1 MNNVFAV
8 FGLVSLFSAPIANF
22 SQPVSPMVQV
32 DDKPK
37 KEILISINSSFYRN
51 AKEVV
56 EGFFKQANIRNKY
69 IDSSLE
75 KLDKKNFS
83 FVDFTVDE
91 AVEYL
96 SSKYNVQFS
105 VETIGK
111 KKIYNV
117 EPKKK
122 WKSYLLF

>member
-1 MNNVFAV
+1 MKIYSAIFLTLA
-8 FGLVSLFSAPIANF
+8 FFLLGTVSNAQDEP
-22 SQPVSPMVQV
+22 
-32 DDKPK
+32 KPK
-37 KEILISINSSFYRN
+37 KEISIS
-51 AKEVV
+51 
-56 EGFFKQANIRNKY
+56 
-69 IDSSLE
+69 L
-75 KLDKKNFS
+75 NFS

-105 VETIGK
+105 VEMIGK

-122 WKSYLLF
+122 

>member
-1 MNNVFAV
+1 MNNLFAMM
-8 FGLVSLFSAPIANF
+8 SLICLFP
-22 SQPVSPMVQV
+22 SPMSMPAHTIIQV
-32 DDKPK
+32 DEKPK
-37 KEILISINSSFYRN
+37 KEILISLNSSFYRN

-56 EGFFKQANIRNKY
+56 EGFFKQANIKNKY

-83 FVDFTVDE
+83 FIDFTVDE
-91 AVEYL
+91 AIEYL
-96 SSKYNVQFS
+96 SSKYNVQFT

-122 WKSYLLF
+122 

>member
-1 MNNVFAV
+1 MDN
-8 FGLVSLFSAPIANF
+8 SL
-22 SQPVSPMVQV
+22 
-32 DDKPK
+32 DK
-37 KEILISINSSFYRN
+37 
-51 AKEVV
+51 A
-56 EGFFKQANIRNKY
+56 
-69 IDSSLE
+69 
-75 KLDKKNFS
+75 DKKNFS

-122 WKSYLLF
+122 

>member
-8 FGLVSLFSAPIANF
+8 IGLMCLVSAPVENLV
-22 SQPVSPMVQV
+22 QPVYSAVQV
-32 DDKPK
+32 DEKPK
-37 KEILISINSSFYRN
+37 KEVLISLNSSFYRN

>member
-1 MNNVFAV
+1 MKIYSAIFLTLATFLF
-8 FGLVSLFSAPIANF
+8 FGTSSIA
-22 SQPVSPMVQV
+22 QDEP
-32 DDKPK
+32 KPK
-37 KEILISINSSFYRN
+37 KEISISLNSSYYRN
-51 AKEVV
+51 AKEVI

-69 IDSSLE
+69 IDSSLD
-75 KLDKKNFS
+75 KADKKNFS

-96 SSKYNVQFS
+96 SSKYNVQFT
-105 VETIGK
+105 VEMIGK

-122 WKSYLLF
+122 WKS

>member
-1 MNNVFAV
+1 MNNVFAILGCLCIV
-8 FGLVSLFSAPIANF
+8 LSPVESF
-22 SQPVSPMVQV
+22 SQPAQPIFQV
-32 DDKPK
+32 DEKPK
-37 KEILISINSSFYRN
+37 KEILISLNSSFYRN

-96 SSKYNVQFS
+96 SSKYNVTFT

-122 WKSYLLF
+122 

>member
-8 FGLVSLFSAPIANF
+8 LSLMCLVPSPVKNPILPV
-22 SQPVSPMVQV
+22 QPVIQA
-32 DDKPK
+32 DEKPK

-122 WKSYLLF
+122 

>member
-1 MNNVFAV
+1 MKIYSAIFFILA
-8 FGLVSLFSAPIANF
+8 FFLLGTVSNAQDEP
-22 SQPVSPMVQV
+22 
-32 DDKPK
+32 KPK
-37 KEILISINSSFYRN
+37 KEISISLNSSYYRN
-51 AKEVV
+51 AKEVI

-69 IDSSLE
+69 IDSSLD
-75 KLDKKNFS
+75 KADKKNFS

-96 SSKYNVQFS
+96 SLKYNVQFS
-105 VETIGK
+105 VEMIGK

-122 WKSYLLF
+122 

>member
-8 FGLVSLFSAPIANF
+8 FGLMCFLSAPIENF
-22 SQPVSPMVQV
+22 FIPYQLTMQA
-32 DDKPK
+32 DEKPK
-37 KEILISINSSFYRN
+37 KEILISLNSTYYRN

-96 SSKYNVQFS
+96 SSKYNVQFT

>member
-1 MNNVFAV
+1 MNNVFALLGCLCV
-8 FGLVSLFSAPIANF
+8 VSAPLKSFTEPI
-22 SQPVSPMVQV
+22 SPTFQV
-32 DDKPK
+32 DERPK
-37 KEILISINSSFYRN
+37 KEILISLNSSFYRN

-122 WKSYLLF
+122 

>member
-1 MNNVFAV
+1 MSDTELTKDTVKR
-8 FGLVSLFSAPIANF
+8 GRGRPPKPEEEQIRK
-22 SQPVSPMVQV
+22 P
-32 DDKPK
+32 KPK
-37 KEILISINSSFYRN
+37 KEISISLNSSYYRN
-51 AKEVV
+51 AKEVI

-69 IDSSLE
+69 IDSSLD
-75 KLDKKNFS
+75 KADKKNFS

-105 VETIGK
+105 VEMIGK

-122 WKSYLLF
+122 

>member
-1 MNNVFAV
+1 MKIMLTVLSFL
-8 FGLVSLFSAPIANF
+8 LVLSAPVNVF
-22 SQPVSPMVQV
+22 SQPIRPSLQA
-32 DDKPK
+32 DEKPK
-37 KEILISINSSFYRN
+37 REILISLNSTYYRN
-51 AKEVV
+51 AKEVI

-75 KLDKKNFS
+75 KEEKKNFS
-83 FVDFTVDE
+83 FVDFTIDE
-91 AVEYL
+91 AIGYL
-96 SSKYNVQFS
+96 SSKYNVQFT

-122 WKSYLLF
+122 WKS

>member
-1 MNNVFAV
+1 MNYVIAV
-8 FGLVSLFSAPIANF
+8 FCLVSLISAPIKDF
-22 SQPVSPMVQV
+22 THSVSSILQV
-32 DDKPK
+32 DDKTK
-37 KEILISINSSFYRN
+37 KEILISINSGFYRN

-56 EGFFKQANIRNKY
+56 EGFFKQANIKNKY

-122 WKSYLLF
+122 

>member
-1 MNNVFAV
+1 MKIMLTVLSFL
-8 FGLVSLFSAPIANF
+8 LVLSAPVNVF
-22 SQPVSPMVQV
+22 SQPIRPSLQA
-32 DDKPK
+32 DEKPK
-37 KEILISINSSFYRN
+37 KEILISLNSTYYRN
-51 AKEVV
+51 AKEVI

-75 KLDKKNFS
+75 KEEKKNFS
-83 FVDFTVDE
+83 FVDFTIDE
-91 AVEYL
+91 AIGYL
-96 SSKYNVQFS
+96 SSKYNVQFT

-122 WKSYLLF
+122 WKS

>member
-1 MNNVFAV
+1 MKNMLTVLSFLLVLGAPVNV
-8 FGLVSLFSAPIANF
+8 F
-22 SQPVSPMVQV
+22 SQPIQPSLQA
-32 DDKPK
+32 DEKPK
-37 KEILISINSSFYRN
+37 KEILISLNSTYYRN
-51 AKEVV
+51 AKEVI

-75 KLDKKNFS
+75 KEEKKNFS
-83 FVDFTVDE
+83 FVDFTIDE
-91 AVEYL
+91 AIGYL
-96 SSKYNVQFS
+96 SSKYNVQFT

-122 WKSYLLF
+122 

>member
-1 MNNVFAV
+1 MNNIFAILS
-8 FGLVSLFSAPIANF
+8 FFCILPAPLKDF
-22 SQPVSPMVQV
+22 SQPVQFMFQV
-32 DDKPK
+32 DEKPK
-37 KEILISINSSFYRN
+37 KEILISLNSSFYRN

-96 SSKYNVQFS
+96 SSKYNVTFT

-122 WKSYLLF
+122 

>member
-1 MNNVFAV
+1 MKIY
-8 FGLVSLFSAPIANF
+8 SAIFYTLAIFLLGTTVNAQDEP
-22 SQPVSPMVQV
+22 
-32 DDKPK
+32 KPK
-37 KEILISINSSFYRN
+37 KEIMISLNSTYYRN
-51 AKEVV
+51 AKEVI

-69 IDSSLE
+69 IDSSLD
-75 KLDKKNFS
+75 KADKKNFS

-117 EPKKK
+117 EPKKR
-122 WKSYLLF
+122 

>member
-1 MNNVFAV
+1 MKIYSAIFLTLAFFL
-8 FGLVSLFSAPIANF
+8 FGTVSNAQDEP
-22 SQPVSPMVQV
+22 
-32 DDKPK
+32 KPK
-37 KEILISINSSFYRN
+37 KEISISLNSSYYRN
-51 AKEVV
+51 AKEVI

-69 IDSSLE
+69 IDSSLD
-75 KLDKKNFS
+75 KADKKNFS

-122 WKSYLLF
+122 

>member
-1 MNNVFAV
+1 MKKLFIIVGCFCLLSVSSRVF
-8 FGLVSLFSAPIANF
+8 SLPLH
-22 SQPVSPMVQV
+22 PVIQA
-32 DDKPK
+32 DEKPK
-37 KEILISINSSFYRN
+37 KEILISLNSTFYRN

-122 WKSYLLF
+122 

>member
-8 FGLVSLFSAPIANF
+8 FGLMCLVSAPVENLV
-22 SQPVSPMVQV
+22 QPMYSAVQV
-32 DDKPK
+32 DEKPK

-122 WKSYLLF
+122 

>member
-1 MNNVFAV
+1 MKIYSAIFYILAFFL
-8 FGLVSLFSAPIANF
+8 FGTVANA
-22 SQPVSPMVQV
+22 QDEP
-32 DDKPK
+32 KPK
-37 KEILISINSSFYRN
+37 KEITISLNSTYYRN
-51 AKEVV
+51 AKEVI

-69 IDSSLE
+69 IDSSLD
-75 KLDKKNFS
+75 KADKKNFS

-122 WKSYLLF
+122 

>member
-1 MNNVFAV
+1 MNRFIVFLSFLCLASTP
-8 FGLVSLFSAPIANF
+8 LVVWSKPTYQNF
-22 SQPVSPMVQV
+22 QV

-37 KEILISINSSFYRN
+37 KEILISLNSTYYRN
-51 AKEVV
+51 AKEVI

-69 IDSSLE
+69 IDSSLDKE
-75 KLDKKNFS
+75 DKKNFS
-83 FVDFTVDE
+83 FVDFTIDE
-91 AVEYL
+91 AIEYL
-96 SSKYNVQFS
+96 SSKYNVKFT

-122 WKSYLLF
+122 

>member
-1 MNNVFAV
+1 MKIY
-8 FGLVSLFSAPIANF
+8 SAIFLTLATFLLLGTGSMAQDEP
-22 SQPVSPMVQV
+22 
-32 DDKPK
+32 KPK
-37 KEILISINSSFYRN
+37 KEISISLNSSYYRN
-51 AKEVV
+51 AKEVI

-69 IDSSLE
+69 IDGSLD
-75 KLDKKNFS
+75 KADKKNFS

-91 AVEYL
+91 AIEYL
-96 SSKYNVQFS
+96 SSKYNVQFN

-122 WKSYLLF
+122 

>member
-1 MNNVFAV
+1 MINVFAILS
-8 FGLVSLFSAPIANF
+8 FLCILSAPIKDF
-22 SQPVSPMVQV
+22 SLPVQPTFQY
-32 DDKPK
+32 DEKPK
-37 KEILISINSSFYRN
+37 KEILISLNSTYYRN
-51 AKEVV
+51 AKEVL

-69 IDSSLE
+69 IDSSLD

-83 FVDFTVDE
+83 FVDFTIDE

-122 WKSYLLF
+122 

>member
-1 MNNVFAV
+1 MKIYSAIFLTLA
-8 FGLVSLFSAPIANF
+8 FFLLGTVSNAQDEP
-22 SQPVSPMVQV
+22 
-32 DDKPK
+32 KPK
-37 KEILISINSSFYRN
+37 KEISISLNSSYYRN
-51 AKEVV
+51 AKEVI

-69 IDSSLE
+69 IDSSLDKAE
-75 KLDKKNFS
+75 KKNFS

-122 WKSYLLF
+122 WKN

>member
-122 WKSYLLF
+122 